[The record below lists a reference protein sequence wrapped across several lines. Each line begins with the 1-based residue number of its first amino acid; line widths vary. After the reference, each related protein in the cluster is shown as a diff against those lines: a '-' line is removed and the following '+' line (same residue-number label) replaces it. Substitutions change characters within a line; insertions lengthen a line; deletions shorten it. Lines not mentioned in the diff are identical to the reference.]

1 MASNNSGNPATGL
14 AEQAMNKVLQAE
26 RDAERSVAECEAEAA
41 SILQAA
47 QLQASRIASRT
58 DNRISLLQT
67 RSFQRVTEEIRQ
79 LERAER
85 QARERQEESYRIDET
100 GLAECIEE
108 IAICLTGGVSRGGN
122 GGDATE

>member
-1 MASNNSGNPATGL
+1 MAGNRSGDPATSQ
-14 AEQAMNKVLQAE
+14 AEEAMNTVLQAE
-26 RDAERSVAECEAEAA
+26 RDAERVVAACEAEAA

-58 DNRISLLQT
+58 DNRISLMQT
-67 RSFQRVTEEIRQ
+67 RCFQQITEEVRQ

-122 GGDATE
+122 AGDATE